1 MWHKLYS
8 IPFTKVFG
16 KVACRVCS
24 KPLGCGQAERN
35 WGALKHLKTGK
46 RSHLSA
52 EKAERQ
58 ATVYGAASIEKSRA
72 VAAEEERN
80 GWLVESRWTDADILM
95 QVGLE
100 CFDGMPGED
109 VPAPVVARRLF
120 KAWIEDWEWE
130 AIGTR
135 DVVMEARLLQK
146 YGGLSWIDPDEN
158 ELCVAI
164 EERMEFQGGR
174 NGAGWCLLGTRVNG
188 DGGMEPWVLD
198 VVIDLIAEYEQ
209 PSEMNIEVI
218 VDEELRVANGERIL
232 EEKAQKRADATAK
245 KRARKS

>member
-1 MWHKLYS
+1 M
-8 IPFTKVFG
+8 
-16 KVACRVCS
+16 
-24 KPLGCGQAERN
+24 GCGQAERN

-174 NGAGWCLLGTRVNG
+174 NGAGCLALV
-188 DGGMEPWVLD
+188 
-198 VVIDLIAEYEQ
+198 
-209 PSEMNIEVI
+209 
-218 VDEELRVANGERIL
+218 
-232 EEKAQKRADATAK
+232 
-245 KRARKS
+245 